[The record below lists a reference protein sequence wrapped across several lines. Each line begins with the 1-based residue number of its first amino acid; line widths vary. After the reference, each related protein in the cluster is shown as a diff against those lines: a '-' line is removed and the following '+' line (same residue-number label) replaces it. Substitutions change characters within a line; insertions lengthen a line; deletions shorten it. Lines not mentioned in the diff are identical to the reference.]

1 MSKLKLFLILA
12 SALLISCANPND
24 PGDDGTG
31 GGGTGGGGTG
41 GGGGTQLTSNPSWF
55 LTAEQ
60 QGKKLDFKEQILFD
74 TTAGQKYRI
83 PAIICA
89 DNGNLIAFADD
100 RHSHGSDI
108 GQDAN
113 AIDIVFKLSKD
124 GGQTWSDI
132 KTILP
137 FSTAGSGSINNKGDV
152 IVFKSVNK
160 PGTLV
165 AIAASGGAWF
175 GNGAQGKIARFA
187 QSKSTD
193 NGETWSKWKEVG
205 ENIWN
210 EISTSGVGGVIKAG
224 FLASGRGLTLVG
236 KGSNKKGRMVAGLM
250 AKNSSGS
257 PVIYSIYS
265 DDDGETWHKG
275 GYIGSSKDA
284 PGGGRYNESKV
295 IAELNDGT
303 LVMSTRNEVG
313 GGCRM
318 AAYSKDG
325 GTTWYSKK
333 TGGTEGTFGGWDDM
347 KGSNTD
353 SEGVV
358 YTRKGEQDKNR
369 MLHIHSTGSGT
380 GHSRNGMALYLSE
393 NEADTWTKKIT
404 LESDSMTACYSSI
417 EVLPDG
423 TVVVLYERNFEYNG
437 YDIVF
442 KKFNLFEISGEKYN
456 ADYYKDWYKSR

>member
-24 PGDDGTG
+24 PDNGNDTGGGGTG
-31 GGGTGGGGTG
+31 TGGGTGGGGNA
-41 GGGGTQLTSNPSWF
+41 NPSWF

-60 QGKKLDFKEQILFD
+60 QGKKLDFQEQILFN
-74 TTAGQKYRI
+74 TTGGQRYRI

-108 GQDAN
+108 GQSAN
-113 AIDIVFKLSKD
+113 AVDIVFKLSKD
-124 GGQTWSDI
+124 GGQTWSAI

-137 FSTAGSGSINNKGDV
+137 FSTAGNQGINNKGDV

-175 GNGAQGKIARFA
+175 GSANPIARFA

-193 NGETWSKWKEVG
+193 NGETWSQWKEVG
-205 ENIWN
+205 ESLWD
-210 EISTSGVGGVIKAG
+210 ELESGPGGIKKCG

-236 KGSNKKGRMVAGLM
+236 KGNNKKGRMVAGLM
-250 AKNSSGS
+250 AQNKNGNT
-257 PVIYSIYS
+257 VIYSIHS

-275 GYIGSSKDA
+275 GYIGSSSDT
-284 PGGGRYNESKV
+284 PGGGQYNEPKV

-303 LVMSTRNEVG
+303 LVMSTRNNMG
-313 GGCRM
+313 GGSRM
-318 AAYSKDG
+318 AAYSTDG
-325 GTTWYSKK
+325 GATWYSKK
-333 TGGTEGTFGGWDDM
+333 NNGGKKDTFGGWNDM

-358 YTRKGEQDKNR
+358 YTRVGEQDKNR
-369 MLHIHSTGSGT
+369 MLHLHTTES
-380 GHSRNGMALYLSE
+380 SRKGMALYLSE
-393 NEADTWTKKIT
+393 NEADTWTKKLT
-404 LESDSMTACYSSI
+404 LENASTDCCYNSI
-417 EVLPDG
+417 DVLPDG
-423 TVVVLYERNFEYNG
+423 TVVALYERISKSG
-437 YDIVF
+437 HTYDIVF
-442 KKFNLFEISGEKYN
+442 KKFNLFDITSGAEKYN
-456 ADYYKDWYKSR
+456 ADYYKDWYVGRYAQ